1 MLEHIKKLFRN
12 YWVLSVFC
20 IVLGVALIAK
30 PDFFTNAIGYV
41 VGGMLAAYGVVELV
55 RYFLKS
61 REDPLYATGLVAGVV
76 LCVSGIFIMAKPDF
90 IPKIIALTFGLYMI
104 ISGIVNLQDSLNI
117 KSAVEDK
124 WKFST
129 ISAIITILIGI
140 ALVVNPLLPTYAALT
155 ILGISLLISG
165 ISNITGCFSAGRV
178 LKNIRPTTGELVR
191 AQKKEEFDDY
201 IDMN

>member
-1 MLEHIKKLFRN
+1 MLDHIKKLFRN

-41 VGGMLAAYGVVELV
+41 VGGLLAAYGAVELV

-61 REDPLYATGLVAGVV
+61 REDPMYATGLVAGVV
-76 LCVSGIFIMAKPDF
+76 LCTAGVFIMAKPDF
-90 IPKIIALTFGLYMI
+90 IPKIIALTFGLYML

-117 KSAVEDK
+117 KSATGDK
-124 WKFST
+124 WQFST
-129 ISAIITILIGI
+129 ISAVITIVIGI
-140 ALVVNPLLPTYAALT
+140 ALVVNPLLLTDAALT
-155 ILGISLLISG
+155 ILGISLLVSG
-165 ISNITGCFSAGRV
+165 ISNISGCFSAGRV
-178 LKNIRPTTGELVR
+178 LKNMRPTTGELVR
-191 AQKKEEFDDY
+191 PRKKEEFDDY